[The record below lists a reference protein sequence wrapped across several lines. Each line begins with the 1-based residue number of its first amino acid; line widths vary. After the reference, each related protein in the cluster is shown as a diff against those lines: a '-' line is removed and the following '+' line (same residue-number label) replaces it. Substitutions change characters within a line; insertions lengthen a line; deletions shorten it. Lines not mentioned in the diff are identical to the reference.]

1 MKRLNKLA
9 SVFCVA
15 AMALTAMT
23 GCEGSD
29 MFSVNSPDWLS
40 EKIDSIEKAN
50 QSTEEVLVGMNE
62 DVYTVGNT
70 DFSSGFW
77 TSFSKYYV
85 VQDNQKWNAVFNLN
99 INPSATN
106 TYNNFVLIITND
118 VDRGGTGYTEYGAI
132 RFDNQPS
139 GNSEWGDHIDR
150 KYVQSNLTFETD
162 KDKGVEKLGGK
173 VTLTVDRSRV
183 DTFMVKITNGTVT
196 KTYIQPSKIA
206 NLNAD
211 ESNTNIRCF
220 LVPDG
225 SFIDF
230 QQSNIEPIGGYTSAQ
245 DKAPVSMVLNNVPA
259 EVDENTP
266 LEKAM
271 ENVSATVTFE
281 EGITKVIPAKEL
293 YFSAINDMN
302 VSGTKNLIV
311 IYNKTFKGENASTPI
326 VAQKTF
332 EVVPAIK
339 ALHIVSAPT
348 RLTYKYYE
356 AAGITNPAS
365 AVFPVDT
372 KGLTVQATYLN
383 GVTRDIT
390 LDKLVISAVPMKAGK
405 QAVTVIAKNGVKTTF
420 DVTVEKHAAT
430 FVTPSPAIL
439 GAEDCTTGWW
449 GAHLDAD
456 VKVPAGET
464 RAFSFTNLGGAANW
478 NNYVVVLRNAAL
490 AEYVVVRSDNFG
502 WTGDN
507 SGPYGWKNCT
517 AGSTGAADW
526 ATWLAGMNGAKV
538 VVYVTNNNNGTA
550 DVLAITTGTD
560 GKVNTQYYYGIDGV
574 DANDLFVDFTV
585 DSSCLKFDT
594 AASARKHY
602 TRAHRR

>member
-9 SVFCVA
+9 AVFCVA

-70 DFSSGFW
+70 DFSSAFW

-106 TYNNFVLIITND
+106 TYKNFALVITND

-150 KYVQSNLTFETD
+150 SCVQSNLTFETD
-162 KDKGVEKLGGK
+162 KDKGVDKLGGK

-220 LVPDG
+220 LVPEG

-230 QQSNIEPIGGYTSAQ
+230 QQSNVEPIGGYTSAQ

-293 YFSAINDMN
+293 YFSAINDMD

-405 QAVTVIAKNGVKTTF
+405 QAVTVTAKNGVKTTF

-594 AASARKHY
+594 VASARKY
-602 TRAHRR
+602 SARRR